1 VLAVLSMKIPRF
13 VRSLFLP
20 ALLALALP
28 VFGQSGTAK
37 SADGSAI
44 ARDIADAGNVRMQ
57 AQRVAKLYQQT
68 GLGLNAPVATRQ
80 IEQAVTQTDSDL
92 KRLERYGKKPAIQR
106 TYARSDAGW
115 QELRAELKKPYSLAA
130 AERVGQL
137 AEELAIHTGKL
148 AMQIE
153 AEAETPVGRLIDGS
167 SRLNML
173 AQRLARRYMQAQ
185 AGDRSQGLLVD
196 MEQTRKEFATGLQ
209 ELLAAPENTAAS
221 RDALELVKNQWI
233 FFDSAVQQLRGK
245 GADGKGPQNVASTS
259 ERIQETL
266 AAVTAQYA
274 RDYAGASGKSR

>member
-1 VLAVLSMKIPRF
+1 MQTRII
-13 VRSLFLP
+13 VRSLFLS
-20 ALLALALP
+20 AFLGLSMP
-28 VFGQSGTAK
+28 VFGQGGASKAGDVAVTA
-37 SADGSAI
+37 
-44 ARDIADAGNVRMQ
+44 REIADAGNVRMQ
-57 AQRVAKLYQQT
+57 SQRVAKLYQQA
-68 GLGLNAPVATRQ
+68 GLGLNMPATTRQ
-80 IEQAVTQTDSDL
+80 IEQATAQTDGNL

-106 TYARSDAGW
+106 TYARSEAGW
-115 QELRAELKKPYSLAA
+115 QELRAALQKPYSPAA

-137 AEELAIHTGKL
+137 AEELTIHTGKL
-148 AMQIE
+148 AMLIE
-153 AEAETPVGRLIDGS
+153 AESETPVGRLIDLS

-173 AQRLARRYMQAQ
+173 AQRLARLYMQAQ

-233 FFDSAVQQLRGK
+233 FFDGAVQQLRNK

-266 AAVTAQYA
+266 AAVTEQYV
-274 RDYAGASGKSR
+274 RDFAVSSGKQR